1 MNNKYQYCG
10 FEHCKDSNIQRP
22 TSVIIASLLPF
33 AKIKIPTLKYS
44 MGQRSQI
51 KKKVPCENMW

>member
-51 KKKVPCENMW
+51 